1 MKIRALH
8 MRTYMRF
15 FAPHENNML
24 TLRGGKIILK
34 EVEEINKSKY
44 GSHTH

>member
-1 MKIRALH
+1 

-24 TLRGGKIILK
+24 IFSGGKIISK
-34 EVEEINKSKY
+34 EVEKINKSKY
-44 GSHTH
+44 GSLTH